1 MVPDLE
7 QKVYFGK
14 KGEKEMFLINNKTKY
29 NTIIWNSFAHHDH
42 EPRDQS
48 LNRLFRSQ
56 IYFMTDTNKEQIC
69 FRILLLL
76 SDENVNSDI
85 VYYNCTEVHDTWTQ

>member
-1 MVPDLE
+1 
-7 QKVYFGK
+7 
-14 KGEKEMFLINNKTKY
+14 
-29 NTIIWNSFAHHDH
+29 
-42 EPRDQS
+42 
-48 LNRLFRSQ
+48 
-56 IYFMTDTNKEQIC
+56 MTDTNKEQIC